1 MEVTDAILTR
11 RSVKIFKD
19 IEPVK
24 KEVVEELLEAATM
37 APNHRLT
44 EPWRFFV
51 LQGDGRLPLSRAM
64 GDWIKEIE
72 EDPNSDK
79 AQKRMEKMKQKS
91 LIAPTV
97 IVVALSHDP
106 NGKGIYTEDV
116 SAVSAAVQNIL
127 LSAHSKGLGAIW
139 KSGAVYNSTPVKK
152 LFKLGDNEE
161 VLGVVFIGESDM
173 KKEIPSRRTGFE
185 DKTVWFTED
194 EA

>member
-24 KEVVEELLEAATM
+24 KEVVEELLEPATM

-79 AQKRMEKMKQKS
+79 AQKRMEKMKQKP

-97 IVVALSHDP
+97 TVDAVSHDQS
-106 NGKGIYTEDV
+106 GQGIYRGDAAEV
-116 SAVSAAVQNIL
+116 AAAVQNIL
-127 LSAHSKGLGAIW
+127 VSAHGRGRGVLW
-139 KSGAVYNSTPVKK
+139 KSGAVYNSTPVKN
-152 LFKLGDNEE
+152 LFTL
-161 VLGVVFIGESDM
+161 
-173 KKEIPSRRTGFE
+173 
-185 DKTVWFTED
+185 
-194 EA
+194 